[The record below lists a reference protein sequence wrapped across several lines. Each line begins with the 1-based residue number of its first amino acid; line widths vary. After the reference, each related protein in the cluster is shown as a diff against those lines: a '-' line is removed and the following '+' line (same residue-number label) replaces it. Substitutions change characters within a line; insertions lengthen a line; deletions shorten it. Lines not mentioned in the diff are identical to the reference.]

1 MKLKLMMIALAMMGA
16 GVAQADVVKT
26 SLEYDR
32 VGMISNERQRMA
44 DERVALRGSARFMPI
59 EVRDGA
65 YAPGENPRRTES
77 GYQARKSEMARR
89 LVWLMLSAR

>member
-1 MKLKLMMIALAMMGA
+1 MKLKLMIALAMMGA
-16 GVAQADVVKT
+16 SLAQADMVKT

-32 VGMISNERQRMA
+32 VGMISKDGKRIA
-44 DERVALRGSARFMPI
+44 DERVALRGSTRFMPI
-59 EVRDGA
+59 EVRDSA
-65 YAPGENPRRTES
+65 YAPGENPHRSES

>member
-1 MKLKLMMIALAMMGA
+1 MKLKLMTALAMMGA
-16 GVAQADVVKT
+16 SLAQADMVKT

-32 VGMISNERQRMA
+32 VGMISKEGKRIA
-44 DERVALRGSARFMPI
+44 DERVALRGSTRFMPI
-59 EVRDGA
+59 EVRDSA
-65 YAPGENPRRTES
+65 YAPGENPHRSES

>member
-1 MKLKLMMIALAMMGA
+1 MKLELMIALAMMGA

-32 VGMISNERQRMA
+32 VGMVSNEGRMA